1 MTTYTPYTQK
11 AFTATAAA
19 LGAGIRVKLNTS
31 GQILVAGA
39 TDSAIGTTLQAIAA
53 SGDGLVQL
61 FGPSRLVVAG
71 AAIARAALLYPL
83 ASGKVDDTGT
93 TAIGLVAAEAATAD
107 GDIIEAFDAR
117 TGA

>member
-1 MTTYTPYTQK
+1 MTTYTPFTQK

-19 LGAGIRVKLNTS
+19 LGVGIRVKLNTS
-31 GQILVAGA
+31 GNILVAGA
-39 TDSAIGTTLQAIAA
+39 TDSAIGTTLEAIAA
-53 SGDGLVQL
+53 SGTGLVQL
-61 FGPSRLVVAG
+61 FGPSRLVTAG

-93 TAIGLVAAEAATAD
+93 TAIGLVAGEAATAD
-107 GDIIEAFDAR
+107 GDVIEAFDAR